1 MLCSHSFSEWPKSNK
16 EWKSN
21 HHWEECLWGQ
31 TSMTIKE
38 PGFKNYKKE
47 WRDTCTM
54 ATFSHYERFDMQLYF
69 SPFFFCYVPTVGAK
83 CPLRRLK
90 AMATLTEMYTITV
103 TQITNTNTEDLSC
116 GKHWA
121 QSMLTVAL
129 CCIVFASF
137 LLVFCCTLWPVSRL
151 NCSEVLY
158 CVVVPPSPTASSTRS
173 SNKTI
178 SHSHTREIYLSCMA
192 VLCQKCLWTARF
204 VSIEKKELQGWEQT
218 VWPGNS
224 AQLFPCK
231 Y

>member
-69 SPFFFCYVPTVGAK
+69 SPFFFYYVPTVGAK

-103 TQITNTNTEDLSC
+103 TQIINTNTEELSC

-121 QSMLTVAL
+121 CWQLPCAASSLPHSCWSFAAL
-129 CCIVFASF
+129 CGQWVDWIVQKCSTASLSPHHPPHHRQGAAIRPSHTAIQERFISLVWLCSVRSVFELQGLF
-137 LLVFCCTLWPVSRL
+137 LL
-151 NCSEVLY
+151 
-158 CVVVPPSPTASSTRS
+158 
-173 SNKTI
+173 K
-178 SHSHTREIYLSCMA
+178 
-192 VLCQKCLWTARF
+192 
-204 VSIEKKELQGWEQT
+204 KKELQGWEQT
-218 VWPGNS
+218 VWSGNS

>member
-69 SPFFFCYVPTVGAK
+69 SPFFFYYVPTVGAK

-103 TQITNTNTEDLSC
+103 TQITNTNTEELSC

-121 QSMLTVAL
+121 CWQLPCAASSLPHSCWSFAAL
-129 CCIVFASF
+129 CGQWVDWIVQKCSTAS
-137 LLVFCCTLWPVSRL
+137 S
-151 NCSEVLY
+151 S
-158 CVVVPPSPTASSTRS
+158 PPSPTASSTRS

-204 VSIEKKELQGWEQT
+204 VSIEKKRASRMRT
-218 VWPGNS
+218 NS
-224 AQLFPCK
+224 LVRK
-231 Y
+231 